1 MNPLEKM
8 RKEMDRAWR
17 DFFEKN
23 PSKKEADILRQVEER
38 MRGVST
44 GSIRSRLKRSYR
56 RVKTRCYPQK
66 KKINIQLS

>member
-8 RKEMDRAWR
+8 REEMDRAWK

-44 GSIRSRLKRSYR
+44 RSLRSQLKRNYR
-56 RVKTRCYPQK
+56 RVKTRNCNLQEG
-66 KKINIQLS
+66 LS

>member
-8 RKEMDRAWR
+8 REEMGRAWK

-23 PSKKEADILRQVEER
+23 PSKREPDILRQVEKR

-44 GSIRSRLKRSYR
+44 GSLRSRLKQNYH
-56 RVKTRCYPQK
+56 RVKTRNLQER
-66 KKINIQLS
+66 LS